1 MYDMY
6 GRLGVSREI
15 YDFGQSV
22 LQELKDRFDSIDG
35 TAEYNQA
42 KVIRAMQNSRVNAA
56 CFNPTTGYGYDDA
69 GRTTLERVCA
79 DCFGT

>member
-6 GRLGVSREI
+6 GRLGISREI
-15 YDFGQSV
+15 YDFGQDV
-22 LQELKDRFDSIDG
+22 LRQLKDRFEAIDD

-42 KVIRAMQNSRVNAA
+42 KVIKAMQNNRVKAA

-69 GRTTLERVCA
+69 GRTTLERVY
-79 DCFGT
+79 